1 MKMSTTSQEETK
13 IKTRDL
19 LSLES
24 IRSTLI
30 RQEETII
37 FALIE
42 RSQFRHNPIVYQR
55 GGFGNLGLPLGSTP
69 VDDDTELSFL
79 EYMLV
84 GTVCTLETKMK
95 QCDSMQCRSILLSQS
110 THHARHTVCIL
121 YYQSI

>member
-1 MKMSTTSQEETK
+1 MSTTDRDQH
-13 IKTRDL
+13 IKTCDI

-42 RSQFRHNPIVYQR
+42 RSQFRHNPIVYER

-69 VDDDTELSFL
+69 VDGDDTQLSFL

-84 GTVCTLETKMK
+84 GTVCM
-95 QCDSMQCRSILLSQS
+95 
-110 THHARHTVCIL
+110 
-121 YYQSI
+121 